1 MTDIQFINLT
11 PHIINLQKFDGTTLE
26 LPPSGTV
33 ARVEEARATAR
44 MIGDMGVSLA
54 SYGEVVNLPAPKPWT
69 CYIVSSLVLAAVPE
83 RPDVFAPGPAIRNEA
98 GQVIGANGLS
108 CTPSYAR
115 LNEVLNRLIS
125 PQDMSRKLGLNEL
138 ATLSEPDINSIF
150 QSFTD
155 QIRQMESSASSQ
167 LEKTLFEVV
176 EKKKDLL
183 PQLIAFYE
191 ALSDLRIVPAILP
204 MLLRVSKGTPAEGLA
219 RNLISRWSKSS
230 NNVLATASKQI
241 LNRKN

>member
-115 LNEVLNRLIS
+115 LNPVDEPAHPAPSYAEAARDNEAAIKAAKVMKECGCLRHGTLVASQSKTGYWLNDQQFSTFDDLLDEMRKTAPIHQWTVQYTPMLKPRLNAA
-125 PQDMSRKLGLNEL
+125 DERRE
-138 ATLSEPDINSIF
+138 
-150 QSFTD
+150 
-155 QIRQMESSASSQ
+155 MES
-167 LEKTLFEVV
+167 
-176 EKKKDLL
+176 
-183 PQLIAFYE
+183 
-191 ALSDLRIVPAILP
+191 
-204 MLLRVSKGTPAEGLA
+204 
-219 RNLISRWSKSS
+219 RWD
-230 NNVLATASKQI
+230 
-241 LNRKN
+241 